1 MAAVAVARHDSYDE
15 AVAPEGSEEPGE
27 EEKAYYLDDEE
38 PLEPLSRDRQDDKVS
53 QRSQSLESVQKEA
66 IGDDADDDPV
76 FSAMAPAAEPSAPER
91 GPIRTAREAQAA
103 DCDAP
108 AGGAKEL
115 PPGAIAQEAPLD
127 GPVEDV
133 TPPSPSP
140 GVSPQ
145 EHLSAALRGTSPGFH
160 QWQEVEVA
168 SIKGQPME
176 EVIRVYCGIW
186 NLHGKRAP
194 SDLHAWIPPSM
205 RHHIYAIGTCECEKS
220 LEKSLIWSSKA
231 RWERQMQDYF
241 GQDYRMI
248 GSNTMSAVHL
258 MVFLHRTLWKYCA
271 EVVTCHVATGF
282 ANVIGNKGSTQV
294 AFRLGNTKLLFMN
307 CHLAAHADKMQ
318 ERTQSMH
325 RILETS
331 PIRKRKDMSGVH
343 REYDRVFFMGDL
355 NTRVDASRDDV
366 DAWLAAKQFDR
377 CMAADQLLPLL
388 KGDSGHASPCGLWP
402 DFQEAQINFPPT
414 YKFDKYSEVYDS
426 SKKRRVPSWT
436 DRILWKKDP
445 GIKSLSYNSVPTL
458 QCSDHRPVFGQFEVK
473 VDLNWSGPPPSARK
487 SSVCTV
493 Q

>member
-15 AVAPEGSEEPGE
+15 ATPAPEGSEGEPGE

-38 PLEPLSRDRQDDKVS
+38 PLSRADKVS
-53 QRSQSLESVQKEA
+53 QRSQSLESVKNEA
-66 IGDDADDDPV
+66 IGDDGDAGEAAV
-76 FSAMAPAAEPSAPER
+76 AAAMAPAAEPDLAPER
-91 GPIRTAREAQAA
+91 GPIRAAREAQGA
-103 DCDAP
+103 DSADAP

-115 PPGAIAQEAPLD
+115 PPGAIAQDATPLD

-145 EHLSAALRGTSPGFH
+145 EHLSAALRGTEALGFH

-168 SIKGQPME
+168 SIKGDHE

-205 RHHIYAIGTCECEKS
+205 RHHIYAIGTCECERS

-331 PIRKRKDMSGVH
+331 PMRKRKDMSGVH
-343 REYDRVFFMGDL
+343 REFDRVFFMGDL
-355 NTRVDASRDDV
+355 NTRVDASREEV

-388 KGDSGHASPCGLWP
+388 KGDSGHAGLWP

-414 YKFDKYSEVYDS
+414 YKFDKYSEVYDT

>member
-1 MAAVAVARHDSYDE
+1 ME
-15 AVAPEGSEEPGE
+15 
-27 EEKAYYLDDEE
+27 
-38 PLEPLSRDRQDDKVS
+38 
-53 QRSQSLESVQKEA
+53 
-66 IGDDADDDPV
+66 
-76 FSAMAPAAEPSAPER
+76 
-91 GPIRTAREAQAA
+91 
-103 DCDAP
+103 
-108 AGGAKEL
+108 
-115 PPGAIAQEAPLD
+115 

-168 SIKGQPME
+168 SVKGDHE

-205 RHHIYAIGTCECEKS
+205 RHHIYAIGTCECERS

-258 MVFLHRTLWKYCA
+258 MIFLHRSLWKYCA

-318 ERTQSMH
+318 ERTQSMQ

-331 PIRKRKDMSGVH
+331 PMRKRKDMSGVH
-343 REYDRVFFMGDL
+343 REYDRVFLMGDL
-355 NTRVDASRDDV
+355 NTRVDASREQV

-473 VDLNWSGPPPSARK
+473 VDLNWSGPPASARK

>member
-1 MAAVAVARHDSYDE
+1 MAAVAVARHDLYDE
-15 AVAPEGSEEPGE
+15 AAVVPECSEPGE

-38 PLEPLSRDRQDDKVS
+38 PNRADRQDDKVS

-66 IGDDADDDPV
+66 IADSDA
-76 FSAMAPAAEPSAPER
+76 AGAAAIAPSPEPGLPER
-91 GPIRTAREAQAA
+91 GPIRAAREAPVAA
-103 DCDAP
+103 DGDAP
-108 AGGAKEL
+108 PGGAKEL
-115 PPGAIAQEAPLD
+115 PPGAIAQEATPVE

-168 SIKGQPME
+168 SIKGDHE

-205 RHHIYAIGTCECEKS
+205 RHHIYAIGTCECERS

-258 MVFLHRTLWKYCA
+258 MIFLHRSLWKYCA

-318 ERTQSMH
+318 ERTQSMQ

-331 PIRKRKDMSGVH
+331 PMRKRKDMSGVH
-343 REYDRVFFMGDL
+343 REYDRVFLMGDL
-355 NTRVDASRDDV
+355 NTRVDASREQV

-473 VDLNWSGPPPSARK
+473 VDLNWSGPPASARK